1 MPSPSNIYAEK
12 AYSEHPIAMWALDD
26 KLDYVSYLQDSD
38 RDLTN
43 GWTVPEDV
51 DVSDDVQI
59 SETFI
64 NLGQYL
70 PGGLYEIISTKWS
83 GSDFV
88 GKARLTSPVVFNFED
103 MDPALATFSIGTYF
117 YSDTEYINAI
127 TIGFTYTEE
136 ITQQLVRVSKKFDTT
151 VYKNWTYIAETFD
164 IPNFTSDVNL
174 FIDIEYYDSEDP
186 NTEYTFYINGLSLG
200 QWSEEFQSESLGLI
214 YKEDQT
220 GEIID
225 FPSNI
230 AVDGAEKA
238 VVAKAYGLQELDG
251 YYLASVNKLF
261 AKNAGMPLVF
271 GASNVTRLVY
281 NDALP
286 SLIVPGK
293 GFLNATGKHSVYT
306 FEAWMRVD
314 SISTEMHKVFGPVS
328 SEDGVYVDHE
338 RFYLKISDN
347 VKAGI
352 ISEWGKPM
360 LVHLKYTPGRVSL
373 VVNAEE
379 IISIEIDANS
389 IYLPEQYSASGKD
402 QDWLGFYSADDV
414 SVDVDCVAI
423 YPYDIDKT
431 IAKRRW
437 VYGQNVEYPENLNSS
452 YDGKAVVIDYPSSN
466 YAGNFVFPKNSAWS
480 AGISDN
486 ISFTKNSISAP
497 QHPLPDIVLQSGDEA
512 TWLND
517 QILNNYEAETYIKM
531 KPNGN
536 WDDVSGYL
544 YLEDISFISNNL
556 KSIYGIFKTV
566 SYSEYDELLIKIR
579 DKSSGKFFSIVA
591 NGQDILYKFYN
602 GATSETIKTVPINIV
617 GEMFIAGFDLDIV
630 SSYYGGE
637 LIQFFANRNNLE
649 IFIAGDTTF
658 ENTYLGNIYNF
669 SLATTRNSKVVAYM
683 FAEDGIAMDKD
694 SFQNVIYDAGYTY
707 FGNDPEYWSEVL
719 DGGDPYAL
727 LSDRFYAHVA
737 TYRMTPSVFL
747 GNFVLDV
754 STHSTWEDYVPLSHF
769 AKYVKDAES
778 GSYYDLD
785 FIQFN
790 IGYPS
795 PGKFLEQKTE
805 TDSWTYGEL
814 QAEYLSPVQYT
825 YAELDNELFSGYA
838 SYADLK
844 NRTKTQYVYDTTE
857 YSVKTYIT
865 FQYVSGGANT
875 PIENYT
881 NTESVSNNNLIK
893 AGDEWVNTKYEVIDN
908 TVIYP
913 PKSIKFS
920 DLAIVVHVDMIANG
934 VQTKPVSVYS
944 IELAS
949 QALDVKTPTPIGTKF
964 GIPLYP
970 YTKSGIYFNYKKTNP
985 FKIYKRST
993 PYLFLSRNSG
1003 IELVG
1008 DYEPLTN
1015 RGLTLPL
1022 NSQVSSK
1029 FDVAA
1034 IQILLKYNKDFFPYS
1049 STPIFEIQSKDAY
1062 IKFYLVATHPTGQR
1076 AKIYA
1081 INANTGA
1088 EENGVAFYING
1099 KLVKSPTISIK
1110 EWSMLGISF
1119 AAKLNLNNYAG
1130 AFRLNGP
1137 IMVNHLSYY
1146 QSTGLQ
1152 EKIYTT
1158 FRIWDR
1164 VKETLTNETL
1174 FWNFW
1179 KGSGTSPET
1188 YTWNNVLIIGQ
1199 SNSLGISLPEIF
1211 KSYVGTN
1218 KIIFDD
1224 ASGVSLS
1231 NYRFRTYKRVTP
1243 VTFTK
1248 KPS

>member
-379 IISIEIDANS
+379 IISIEIDANN

-414 SVDVDCVAI
+414 SVDVDFVAI
-423 YPYDIDKT
+423 YSYDIDKT

-437 VYGQNVEYPENLNSS
+437 VYGQNVEYLENLNSS

-480 AGISDN
+480 AGISYN

-497 QHPLPDIVLQSGDEA
+497 QHPLPDIVL
-512 TWLND
+512 
-517 QILNNYEAETYIKM
+517 
-531 KPNGN
+531 
-536 WDDVSGYL
+536 
-544 YLEDISFISNNL
+544 
-556 KSIYGIFKTV
+556 
-566 SYSEYDELLIKIR
+566 
-579 DKSSGKFFSIVA
+579 
-591 NGQDILYKFYN
+591 
-602 GATSETIKTVPINIV
+602 
-617 GEMFIAGFDLDIV
+617 
-630 SSYYGGE
+630 
-637 LIQFFANRNNLE
+637 
-649 IFIAGDTTF
+649 
-658 ENTYLGNIYNF
+658 
-669 SLATTRNSKVVAYM
+669 
-683 FAEDGIAMDKD
+683 
-694 SFQNVIYDAGYTY
+694 
-707 FGNDPEYWSEVL
+707 
-719 DGGDPYAL
+719 
-727 LSDRFYAHVA
+727 
-737 TYRMTPSVFL
+737 
-747 GNFVLDV
+747 
-754 STHSTWEDYVPLSHF
+754 
-769 AKYVKDAES
+769 
-778 GSYYDLD
+778 
-785 FIQFN
+785 
-790 IGYPS
+790 
-795 PGKFLEQKTE
+795 
-805 TDSWTYGEL
+805 
-814 QAEYLSPVQYT
+814 
-825 YAELDNELFSGYA
+825 
-838 SYADLK
+838 
-844 NRTKTQYVYDTTE
+844 
-857 YSVKTYIT
+857 
-865 FQYVSGGANT
+865 
-875 PIENYT
+875 
-881 NTESVSNNNLIK
+881 
-893 AGDEWVNTKYEVIDN
+893 
-908 TVIYP
+908 
-913 PKSIKFS
+913 
-920 DLAIVVHVDMIANG
+920 
-934 VQTKPVSVYS
+934 
-944 IELAS
+944 
-949 QALDVKTPTPIGTKF
+949 
-964 GIPLYP
+964 
-970 YTKSGIYFNYKKTNP
+970 
-985 FKIYKRST
+985 
-993 PYLFLSRNSG
+993 
-1003 IELVG
+1003 
-1008 DYEPLTN
+1008 
-1015 RGLTLPL
+1015 
-1022 NSQVSSK
+1022 
-1029 FDVAA
+1029 
-1034 IQILLKYNKDFFPYS
+1034 
-1049 STPIFEIQSKDAY
+1049 
-1062 IKFYLVATHPTGQR
+1062 
-1076 AKIYA
+1076 
-1081 INANTGA
+1081 
-1088 EENGVAFYING
+1088 
-1099 KLVKSPTISIK
+1099 
-1110 EWSMLGISF
+1110 
-1119 AAKLNLNNYAG
+1119 
-1130 AFRLNGP
+1130 
-1137 IMVNHLSYY
+1137 
-1146 QSTGLQ
+1146 
-1152 EKIYTT
+1152 
-1158 FRIWDR
+1158 
-1164 VKETLTNETL
+1164 
-1174 FWNFW
+1174 
-1179 KGSGTSPET
+1179 
-1188 YTWNNVLIIGQ
+1188 
-1199 SNSLGISLPEIF
+1199 
-1211 KSYVGTN
+1211 
-1218 KIIFDD
+1218 
-1224 ASGVSLS
+1224 
-1231 NYRFRTYKRVTP
+1231 
-1243 VTFTK
+1243 
-1248 KPS
+1248 